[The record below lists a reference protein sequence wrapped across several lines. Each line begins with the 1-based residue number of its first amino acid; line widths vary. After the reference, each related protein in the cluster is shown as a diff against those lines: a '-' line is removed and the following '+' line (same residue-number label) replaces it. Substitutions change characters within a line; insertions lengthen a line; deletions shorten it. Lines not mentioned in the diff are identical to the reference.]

1 MQIMLHSKVFLNR
14 QHSSSSKSFLI
25 NCSNVNLSRN
35 LKKILEETFC
45 AFLPFLLVVRHSI
58 APIRFS
64 HYGSDCL
71 RTILTVMWFS
81 SSCLCKAAAELV
93 LFFSLTGITL
103 PVRAEVAI
111 ATNQATAAQ
120 GITTADSRIHY
131 VIGIGSALL
140 IGIILGN
147 VVYFWR
153 RAERIERELDELREQ
168 RIARARGKIEENDNL
183 FV

>member
-1 MQIMLHSKVFLNR
+1 
-14 QHSSSSKSFLI
+14 
-25 NCSNVNLSRN
+25 
-35 LKKILEETFC
+35 
-45 AFLPFLLVVRHSI
+45 
-58 APIRFS
+58 
-64 HYGSDCL
+64 
-71 RTILTVMWFS
+71 MWFS
-81 SSCLCKAAAELV
+81 SSCLCKEAAELV
-93 LFFSLTGITL
+93 LFFSLT
-103 PVRAEVAI
+103 
-111 ATNQATAAQ
+111 

-168 RIARARGKIEENDNL
+168 RITRARGKIEENDNL

>member
-1 MQIMLHSKVFLNR
+1 
-14 QHSSSSKSFLI
+14 
-25 NCSNVNLSRN
+25 
-35 LKKILEETFC
+35 
-45 AFLPFLLVVRHSI
+45 
-58 APIRFS
+58 
-64 HYGSDCL
+64 
-71 RTILTVMWFS
+71 MWFS

-103 PVRAEVAI
+103 PVRVEVAI

-153 RAERIERELDELREQ
+153 RAERIERKLDELREQ
-168 RIARARGKIEENDNL
+168 RIARASGKNEESDNL

>member
-1 MQIMLHSKVFLNR
+1 M
-14 QHSSSSKSFLI
+14 
-25 NCSNVNLSRN
+25 
-35 LKKILEETFC
+35 
-45 AFLPFLLVVRHSI
+45 
-58 APIRFS
+58 
-64 HYGSDCL
+64 
-71 RTILTVMWFS
+71 
-81 SSCLCKAAAELV
+81 

-140 IGIILGN
+140 IGIIIGIILGN

>member
-1 MQIMLHSKVFLNR
+1 
-14 QHSSSSKSFLI
+14 
-25 NCSNVNLSRN
+25 
-35 LKKILEETFC
+35 
-45 AFLPFLLVVRHSI
+45 
-58 APIRFS
+58 
-64 HYGSDCL
+64 
-71 RTILTVMWFS
+71 MWFS
-81 SSCLCKAAAELV
+81 SSWLCKAAAELV
-93 LFFSLTGITL
+93 LFFSLTGITV
-103 PVRAEVAI
+103 PVRAEAAI
-111 ATNQATAAQ
+111 ATNQTTAAQ
-120 GITTADSRIHY
+120 GITTADSSIHY

>member
-1 MQIMLHSKVFLNR
+1 MRILAISSHS
-14 QHSSSSKSFLI
+14 
-25 NCSNVNLSRN
+25 
-35 LKKILEETFC
+35 
-45 AFLPFLLVVRHSI
+45 

-64 HYGSDCL
+64 HYASDCL
-71 RTILTVMWFS
+71 PTILTVMWFS
-81 SSCLCKAAAELV
+81 SSCLCKAATELV
-93 LFFSLTGITL
+93 LFFSLTGITV
-103 PVRAEVAI
+103 PVKAEAAI

-168 RIARARGKIEENDNL
+168 RIAHAREKNKENDNL

>member
-1 MQIMLHSKVFLNR
+1 
-14 QHSSSSKSFLI
+14 
-25 NCSNVNLSRN
+25 
-35 LKKILEETFC
+35 
-45 AFLPFLLVVRHSI
+45 
-58 APIRFS
+58 
-64 HYGSDCL
+64 
-71 RTILTVMWFS
+71 MWFS
-81 SSCLCKAAAELV
+81 SSWLCNATTELV

-103 PVRAEVAI
+103 PVKTEATI
-111 ATNQATAAQ
+111 AADQ

-168 RIARARGKIEENDNL
+168 RIAHAREKNKENDNL

>member
-1 MQIMLHSKVFLNR
+1 MRILAISSHS
-14 QHSSSSKSFLI
+14 
-25 NCSNVNLSRN
+25 
-35 LKKILEETFC
+35 
-45 AFLPFLLVVRHSI
+45 

-64 HYGSDCL
+64 HYASDCL
-71 RTILTVMWFS
+71 PTILTVMWFS
-81 SSCLCKAAAELV
+81 SSCLCKEAAELV
-93 LFFSLTGITL
+93 LFFSLTGIVL
-103 PVRAEVAI
+103 PVRAEAAI
-111 ATNQATAAQ
+111 ATNQAAAAQ

-131 VIGIGSALL
+131 V

>member
-1 MQIMLHSKVFLNR
+1 MRILAISSHS
-14 QHSSSSKSFLI
+14 
-25 NCSNVNLSRN
+25 
-35 LKKILEETFC
+35 
-45 AFLPFLLVVRHSI
+45 

-64 HYGSDCL
+64 HYASDCL
-71 RTILTVMWFS
+71 PTILTVMWFS
-81 SSCLCKAAAELV
+81 SSCLCKAATELV
-93 LFFSLTGITL
+93 LFFSLTGITV
-103 PVRAEVAI
+103 PVRAEAAI

-183 FV
+183 FA

>member
-1 MQIMLHSKVFLNR
+1 MRILAISSHS
-14 QHSSSSKSFLI
+14 
-25 NCSNVNLSRN
+25 
-35 LKKILEETFC
+35 
-45 AFLPFLLVVRHSI
+45 

-64 HYGSDCL
+64 HYASDCL
-71 RTILTVMWFS
+71 PTIVTVMWFS
-81 SSCLCKAAAELV
+81 SSCLCKAATELV
-93 LFFSLTGITL
+93 LFFSLTGITV
-103 PVRAEVAI
+103 PVRAEAAI

-168 RIARARGKIEENDNL
+168 RIAHAREKNKENDNL

>member
-1 MQIMLHSKVFLNR
+1 MFRSFVSRLSFSKPATL
-14 QHSSSSKSFLI
+14 QQLKKL
-25 NCSNVNLSRN
+25 SNQLSRR
-35 LKKILEETFC
+35 LSVKKPQKKILDETFR
-45 AFLPFLLVVRHSI
+45 AFLPFLLIVRYSI

-64 HYGSDCL
+64 HYASDCL
-71 RTILTVMWFS
+71 PTILTVMWFS
-81 SSCLCKAAAELV
+81 SSWLCNAATELV

-103 PVRAEVAI
+103 PVRAEATI
-111 ATNQATAAQ
+111 ATNQAAAAQ

-153 RAERIERELDELREQ
+153 RAERIERELDELRE
-168 RIARARGKIEENDNL
+168 
-183 FV
+183 

>member
-1 MQIMLHSKVFLNR
+1 MRILAISSHSAL
-14 QHSSSSKSFLI
+14 
-25 NCSNVNLSRN
+25 
-35 LKKILEETFC
+35 
-45 AFLPFLLVVRHSI
+45 
-58 APIRFS
+58 IRFS
-64 HYGSDCL
+64 HYASDCFP
-71 RTILTVMWFS
+71 TILTVMWFS
-81 SSCLCKAAAELV
+81 SSCLCKAATELV
-93 LFFSLTGITL
+93 LFFSLTGITV
-103 PVRAEVAI
+103 PVRDKAAI
-111 ATNQATAAQ
+111 ATNQAAEAQ

-168 RIARARGKIEENDNL
+168 RIAHAREKNKENDNL

>member
-1 MQIMLHSKVFLNR
+1 MVFIFLALQSSYGTCAVLLTDRNR
-14 QHSSSSKSFLI
+14 FACQ
-25 NCSNVNLSRN
+25 SRGGYCDEPN
-35 LKKILEETFC
+35 N
-45 AFLPFLLVVRHSI
+45 
-58 APIRFS
+58 
-64 HYGSDCL
+64 GS
-71 RTILTVMWFS
+71 
-81 SSCLCKAAAELV
+81 
-93 LFFSLTGITL
+93 
-103 PVRAEVAI
+103 
-111 ATNQATAAQ
+111 Q

-140 IGIILGN
+140 ICIILGN

>member
-1 MQIMLHSKVFLNR
+1 
-14 QHSSSSKSFLI
+14 
-25 NCSNVNLSRN
+25 
-35 LKKILEETFC
+35 
-45 AFLPFLLVVRHSI
+45 
-58 APIRFS
+58 
-64 HYGSDCL
+64 
-71 RTILTVMWFS
+71 MWFS
-81 SSCLCKAAAELV
+81 SSWLCKAATELV

-103 PVRAEVAI
+103 PVKAEAAI
-111 ATNQATAAQ
+111 ATNQAAAAQ

-131 VIGIGSALL
+131 VIVIGIGSALL

>member
-1 MQIMLHSKVFLNR
+1 M
-14 QHSSSSKSFLI
+14 
-25 NCSNVNLSRN
+25 
-35 LKKILEETFC
+35 
-45 AFLPFLLVVRHSI
+45 
-58 APIRFS
+58 
-64 HYGSDCL
+64 
-71 RTILTVMWFS
+71 
-81 SSCLCKAAAELV
+81 
-93 LFFSLTGITL
+93 LFFSLSGMTV
-103 PVRAEVAI
+103 PVRAKAAI
-111 ATNQATAAQ
+111 ATNQAAEAQ

-168 RIARARGKIEENDNL
+168 RIAHAREKNKENDNL

>member
-1 MQIMLHSKVFLNR
+1 M
-14 QHSSSSKSFLI
+14 
-25 NCSNVNLSRN
+25 
-35 LKKILEETFC
+35 
-45 AFLPFLLVVRHSI
+45 
-58 APIRFS
+58 
-64 HYGSDCL
+64 
-71 RTILTVMWFS
+71 
-81 SSCLCKAAAELV
+81 

-131 VIGIGSALL
+131 V

>member
-1 MQIMLHSKVFLNR
+1 M
-14 QHSSSSKSFLI
+14 
-25 NCSNVNLSRN
+25 
-35 LKKILEETFC
+35 
-45 AFLPFLLVVRHSI
+45 
-58 APIRFS
+58 
-64 HYGSDCL
+64 
-71 RTILTVMWFS
+71 
-81 SSCLCKAAAELV
+81 

-131 VIGIGSALL
+131 VIGI
-140 IGIILGN
+140 ILGN

-168 RIARARGKIEENDNL
+168 RIARARGKIDTRAFERPFCANYAAL
-183 FV
+183 RALKSSMRAGKSPMLSIT